1 MSSMPFCANIRA
13 FIGRELRIV
22 FRNRRSIAE
31 MLQNHISFARSADA
45 RDWSCT
51 CGHDVKDHICRRLS
65 EVDPKV
71 GALNSH
77 DIPIPVRFTAHS
89 NVAHGIASFVNDWQ
103 LSVDPPWLSTVLQ
116 KGKSTMTAPQVYEQ
130 IKDVCAAVPKVIAPG
145 EGITVTTVERAKI
158 QLTGMVISPLDKN
171 NRAMFCECPTLAMK
185 RLDETFISHPNF
197 TKVDHSDDELLDVMK
212 QSYRASKLHELVPWR
227 SAGKISYG
235 YCVPK
240 NKDTKKSRGI
250 VSMYNHPARRLLKFA
265 SRALTFLLNALPER
279 YSKADKPTCRPNPA
293 GKSTTY
299 RYLW

>member
-1 MSSMPFCANIRA
+1 MLRYIGTKKLSMRKQLKALSINSLLDLHTHAKLLTQDKIRICAINRIRSLIAKRFGFARMPTPVLSLPYVDGIDLRALRKLVLNVMSSMPFSANIRA

-171 NRAMFCECPTLAMK
+171 NRAMFL
-185 RLDETFISHPNF
+185 
-197 TKVDHSDDELLDVMK
+197 
-212 QSYRASKLHELVPWR
+212 
-227 SAGKISYG
+227 
-235 YCVPK
+235 
-240 NKDTKKSRGI
+240 
-250 VSMYNHPARRLLKFA
+250 
-265 SRALTFLLNALPER
+265 
-279 YSKADKPTCRPNPA
+279 
-293 GKSTTY
+293 
-299 RYLW
+299 